1 MAHAK
6 LSPSS
11 AERWMSCPG
20 SVALNE
26 GKDDKGSSYAAE
38 GTAAHELAEK
48 ILRGVQ
54 QQQPVD
60 VLEFV

>member
-20 SVALNE
+20 SVALCE
-26 GKDDKGSSYAAE
+26 GKDDKGNQFAHDGTTMHHFAE
-38 GTAAHELAEK
+38 LCLTNGAMAKE
-48 ILRGVQ
+48 
-54 QQQPVD
+54 
-60 VLEFV
+60 